1 MFTFRAHIIMN
12 DENIIDFKKK
22 IFFIFTACLKG
33 NLRIA
38 TLLVEK
44 GADVNL
50 KDDEHHTPLHLSC
63 QVNIIFTKKTIFFE
77 VFHQAL
83 HLFLKTKQ

>member
-1 MFTFRAHIIMN
+1 MI
-12 DENIIDFKKK
+12 KK
-22 IFFIFTACLKG
+22 ILFIFTACLKG

-63 QVNIIFTKKTIFFE
+63 QVNIIFTKKTIFFWTVSSSLTPIFE
-77 VFHQAL
+77 DKAMSGF
-83 HLFLKTKQ
+83 

>member
-1 MFTFRAHIIMN
+1 MQQ
-12 DENIIDFKKK
+12 KKK
-22 IFFIFTACLKG
+22 ILNLNLGASLNVSRPMFIFRKIIFFFFVTACLKG

-63 QVNIIFTKKTIFFE
+63 QVNIMFTKKTIFF
-77 VFHQAL
+77 
-83 HLFLKTKQ
+83 